1 MRVPRFLAGCFIC
14 GEFIAYRGLVTI
26 CILFTPEFLFVSAQS
41 DCVLASQS
49 EEVVNGFPA
58 PPPETHTHTH
68 GEMCVCAERER
79 ERVRERRGNQR
90 AERKKVSQ
98 PAASEENGDHAGWM
112 PPLVDAANALNFF
125 SLTVGFLFH
134 SVALYTSMRYG
145 CFCAVFVLR
154 RPFVCVELA

>member
-1 MRVPRFLAGCFIC
+1 MVRVPRFLAGCFIC

-58 PPPETHTHTH
+58 PPPETHTVR
-68 GEMCVCAERER
+68 CVCAQRER

-98 PAASEENGDHAGWM
+98 PAASEENGDHAG
-112 PPLVDAANALNFF
+112 
-125 SLTVGFLFH
+125 
-134 SVALYTSMRYG
+134 
-145 CFCAVFVLR
+145 
-154 RPFVCVELA
+154 

>member
-1 MRVPRFLAGCFIC
+1 MFYLRGIHRLSWPGYHLHTFYTGVSFCISSIWLCFGFSVRGS
-14 GEFIAYRGLVTI
+14 GEW
-26 CILFTPEFLFVSAQS
+26 VSCPS
-41 DCVLASQS
+41 SR
-49 EEVVNGFPA
+49 N
-58 PPPETHTHTH
+58 THTHTH

>member
-14 GEFIAYRGLVTI
+14 GEFIAYRGLVNI

-68 GEMCVCAERER
+68 TRWDVCVRRER

-125 SLTVGFLFH
+125 SLTVGFPFH

>member
-1 MRVPRFLAGCFIC
+1 MCLDFSLDVLFAGNSSLIVAWLPFAYFLHRSF
-14 GEFIAYRGLVTI
+14 
-26 CILFTPEFLFVSAQS
+26 FLYQLNLTVFW
-41 DCVLASQS
+41 LLSQRKWWM
-49 EEVVNGFPA
+49 GFLPLLQK
-58 PPPETHTHTH
+58 HTHTVR
-68 GEMCVCAERER
+68 CVCAERER

-90 AERKKVSQ
+90 PERKKVSQ

-125 SLTVGFLFH
+125 SLTVGFPFH